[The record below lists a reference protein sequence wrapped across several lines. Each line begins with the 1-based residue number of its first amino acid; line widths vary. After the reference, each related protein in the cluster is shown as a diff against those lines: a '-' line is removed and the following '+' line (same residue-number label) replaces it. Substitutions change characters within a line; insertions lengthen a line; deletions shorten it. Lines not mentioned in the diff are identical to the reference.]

1 MANPPQCRR
10 SARQSFERIQSTA
23 ELPLRSDGPR
33 IPKGVQG
40 AKLNGKTLEQIKKEA
55 MSVRSLKRL
64 VDPKDIATL
73 AVFVA
78 SDAAKSIWV

>member
-1 MANPPQCRR
+1 
-10 SARQSFERIQSTA
+10 
-23 ELPLRSDGPR
+23 
-33 IPKGVQG
+33 
-40 AKLNGKTLEQIKKEA
+40 LNGKTREQIKKEA